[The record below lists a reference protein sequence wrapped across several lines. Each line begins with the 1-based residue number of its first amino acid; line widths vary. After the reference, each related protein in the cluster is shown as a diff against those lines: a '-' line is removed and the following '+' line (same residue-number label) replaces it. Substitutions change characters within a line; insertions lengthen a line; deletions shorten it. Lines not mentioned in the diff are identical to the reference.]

1 MFTEVVSPGAVSPGK
16 TSGGRGGSCGGAH
29 GDFSAILSGI
39 YTPGLSSALVSLK
52 LEPEEGP
59 SRRIEGRG
67 FSDLEE
73 SGEPEEDSRSEE
85 DAGRP
90 LLERLQLA
98 LQELFGDDFSSA
110 GFLAQW
116 EELPLP
122 LKEQFLSILAGE
134 APEEQLL
141 PGRAAFPQ
149 GGEGGE
155 LKENTFLPCLPGKG
169 QPEEGVL
176 LKDGVFPKGLV
187 QGSGGGDTG
196 KAADF
201 AGAFGVYPGDSSEQN
216 SGAAGK
222 KYFMNPRQEAA
233 IDVKTPPPGEI
244 IPGPLADEGA
254 LKGSSL
260 VSTLYGEG
268 ALGEG
273 MRNASSSSEFLQPS
287 GLLQDNFR
295 DTMEQILR
303 RMDYLV
309 RQGGQELRLKLQPE
323 FLGEVLIRMRR
334 MRGVLSAEIITS
346 HPAVKEMLEGQLDT
360 LHRRFQQM
368 DLNVE
373 SFDVLLKDGGEDGF
387 AFGRE
392 PRGDEPP
399 PAGTLYSTPG
409 LSGAGEEEAPFSGY
423 FDGGRQVDYLV

>member
-1 MFTEVVSPGAVSPGK
+1 
-16 TSGGRGGSCGGAH
+16 
-29 GDFSAILSGI
+29 
-39 YTPGLSSALVSLK
+39 
-52 LEPEEGP
+52 
-59 SRRIEGRG
+59 
-67 FSDLEE
+67 
-73 SGEPEEDSRSEE
+73 
-85 DAGRP
+85 
-90 LLERLQLA
+90 
-98 LQELFGDDFSSA
+98 
-110 GFLAQW
+110 
-116 EELPLP
+116 
-122 LKEQFLSILAGE
+122 
-134 APEEQLL
+134 
-141 PGRAAFPQ
+141 
-149 GGEGGE
+149 
-155 LKENTFLPCLPGKG
+155 
-169 QPEEGVL
+169 
-176 LKDGVFPKGLV
+176 
-187 QGSGGGDTG
+187 
-196 KAADF
+196 
-201 AGAFGVYPGDSSEQN
+201 
-216 SGAAGK
+216 
-222 KYFMNPRQEAA
+222 
-233 IDVKTPPPGEI
+233 
-244 IPGPLADEGA
+244 
-254 LKGSSL
+254 
-260 VSTLYGEG
+260 
-268 ALGEG
+268 

-392 PRGDEPP
+392 PRGDKPP
-399 PAGTLYSTPG
+399 PAGTLYGTPG